1 MPQFLQDIIGN
12 IIGIVGIIIFVVVV
26 AHHRRESKAAARERA
41 QYRATHPKL
50 TRKQKARARD
60 ERWRRRLQEEWD
72 RAHEIAEAQRAK
84 QRAEDLRKIAEFER
98 NNPGGRMTIT
108 RHHFADE
115 P

>member
-1 MPQFLQDIIGN
+1 MPQFVQDIIGN
-12 IIGIVGIIIFVVVV
+12 VIGVVVIVAVVVV
-26 AHHRRESKAAARERA
+26 VGHHRRESKAAAKDWA

-60 ERWRRRLQEEWD
+60 ERWRQRLQEEWD

-84 QRAEDLRKIAEFER
+84 QRADDLRKIAEFER